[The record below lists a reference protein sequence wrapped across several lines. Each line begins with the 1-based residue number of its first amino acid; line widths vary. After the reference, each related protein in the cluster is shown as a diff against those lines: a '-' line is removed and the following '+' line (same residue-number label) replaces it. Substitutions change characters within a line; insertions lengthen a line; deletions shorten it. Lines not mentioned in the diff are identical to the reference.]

1 MKINFI
7 SSCIVFLILTFNI
20 NNANAAATK
29 PFPKDTLQH
38 FIKNYGKDSL
48 IEIIDLKLK
57 SAENALFHNKNELIN
72 DYTVP
77 VMEYVLINNQ
87 FNKILDTSFFE
98 KPELMLNDFYM
109 LYDTIYHMHPDTIKS
124 INRITK
130 ENSKMIYKM
139 FTQSMQYLYPKLA
152 VILVIDEL
160 NNDTYKKIADTLYRQ
175 SLKSIAATQLENF
188 YVLTEYS
195 KRNLKG
201 GLANAYYSK
210 LFKHLFPLYNYD
222 AYYKSIKKFEES
234 KQMMMAVNYGE
245 MYNNHLRF
253 LAYATYSG
261 NINLVD
267 NSKELMQVLAAQTSF
282 GYWDS
287 DYVKN
292 EDYLESST
300 IYGYWI
306 LLQFKQ
312 LLLENK

>member
-1 MKINFI
+1 
-7 SSCIVFLILTFNI
+7 
-20 NNANAAATK
+20 
-29 PFPKDTLQH
+29 
-38 FIKNYGKDSL
+38 
-48 IEIIDLKLK
+48 
-57 SAENALFHNKNELIN
+57 
-72 DYTVP
+72 
-77 VMEYVLINNQ
+77 
-87 FNKILDTSFFE
+87 
-98 KPELMLNDFYM
+98 
-109 LYDTIYHMHPDTIKS
+109 MHPDTIKS